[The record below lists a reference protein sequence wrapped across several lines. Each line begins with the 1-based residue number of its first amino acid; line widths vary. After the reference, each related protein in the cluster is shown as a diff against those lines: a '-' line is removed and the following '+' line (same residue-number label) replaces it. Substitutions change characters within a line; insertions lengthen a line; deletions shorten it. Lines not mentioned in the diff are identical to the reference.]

1 MSTHSKNPMTTTANP
16 LVRPQTASAE
26 LPAVPLTTEGY
37 SVLHQMMRFRWTSWR
52 ALPDATR
59 SAIAQEAA
67 AALGEMEKNAAGQS
81 ALFSLIGH
89 KGDLMLVHFRKSFAD
104 LNQAELKM
112 AGLRLSDYLEPTSSY
127 LSIIELGLYDSTLKI
142 YKELT
147 DQGIQPHSDQWKA
160 EIECKLNRHREAM
173 HPRLFPEIPPN
184 RYICFYPMDR
194 RRGEDKNWYTLPIE
208 ERARQMSDHGM
219 VGRRYAGEVKQI
231 ITGSIGFDDWEWGV
245 DLFADDPLVFKK
257 LIYEMRFDHVSA
269 VYALFGTFY
278 IGLRCPAN
286 RLYDLLEGNLPQHNQ
301 SAVCPSFELVW
312 GRAPRPSKPSEARQL
327 PAGIATLNALLPA
340 NALPF
345 RMLRLRKSKLVPLHI
360 HARPAKR
367 HTLHAQA
374 ESLFRGIFSGQ
385 PDRPARANHA
395 VPWQSGNLLQD
406 SHNLPRGARPAR
418 GFG

>member
-1 MSTHSKNPMTTTANP
+1 MTTTANP

-37 SVLHQMMRFRWTSWR
+37 SVLHQMMRFRWTAWR

-104 LNQAELKM
+104 LNQAELKL
-112 AGLRLSDYLEPTSSY
+112 AGLRLSDYFEPTSSY

-142 YKELT
+142 YKELA

-160 EIECKLNRHREAM
+160 EIECKLDLHREAM

-184 RYICFYPMDR
+184 RYICFYPMNR
-194 RRGEDKNWYTLPIE
+194 LRGEDKNWYTLPIE
-208 ERARQMSDHGM
+208 ERARQMSEHGL

-269 VYALFGTFY
+269 VYALFGQFY
-278 IGLRCPAN
+278 VGVRCPAAA
-286 RLYDLLEGNLPQHNQ
+286 LQKLLSGELP
-301 SAVCPSFELVW
+301 
-312 GRAPRPSKPSEARQL
+312 K
-327 PAGIATLNALLPA
+327 
-340 NALPF
+340 
-345 RMLRLRKSKLVPLHI
+345 
-360 HARPAKR
+360 
-367 HTLHAQA
+367 
-374 ESLFRGIFSGQ
+374 
-385 PDRPARANHA
+385 
-395 VPWQSGNLLQD
+395 
-406 SHNLPRGARPAR
+406 
-418 GFG
+418 